1 MAAKLTKAKKTVKAS
16 KKPKMRLMV
25 RPNPKPKPKAKAPV
39 DDSVLSVKV
48 YERVVLAYDLVIA
61 GKVFRWD
68 SSVEARNFA
77 KVNKRRMRL
86 IRIPSKYKASAFAV
100 VSSTTPDALVRK
112 SVIRKK
118 VRNLPHEVKKD

>member
-1 MAAKLTKAKKTVKAS
+1 MAARKVNK
-16 KKPKMRLMV
+16 
-25 RPNPKPKPKAKAPV
+25 

-48 YERVVLAYDLVIA
+48 YERVVLAYDLVIS

-77 KVNKRRMRL
+77 KMNKRRMRL
-86 IRIPSKYKASAFAV
+86 VKVSSKYRALALAAIGK
-100 VSSTTPDALVRK
+100 TTPDALVRK

-118 VRNLPHEVKKD
+118 VRGLPHEVQKD